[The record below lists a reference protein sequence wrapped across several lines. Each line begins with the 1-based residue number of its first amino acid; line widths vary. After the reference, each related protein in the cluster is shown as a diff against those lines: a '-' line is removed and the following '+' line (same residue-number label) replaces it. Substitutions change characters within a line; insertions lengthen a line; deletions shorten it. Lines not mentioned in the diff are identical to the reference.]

1 MSLASDSD
9 DTPTAASTADLLALR
24 ERRSESSDTI
34 TCGFCDEET
43 DEETAIRDSFCSFEC
58 FRRYKGRKA
67 LNAIESD
74 HTLCATCFRV
84 VKTVE
89 KPPWGTELKV
99 EGPRGRGDE
108 DVKKDC
114 LIGYQY
120 PTEHMEKG
128 LRDLKRAVVDDDSVD
143 RRQVVAVPAA
153 LRWGCEC
160 GNTDPKNRD
169 EILEAV
175 DLEQTIVSLLGCL
188 RTLAA
193 EGTLNSPPS
202 WPQLRDALRD
212 HGRDWEL
219 VIGTALYG

>member
-1 MSLASDSD
+1 M
-9 DTPTAASTADLLALR
+9 ALR
-24 ERRSESSDTI
+24 ERRSESSDVI
-34 TCGFCDEET
+34 TCGYCDEET
-43 DEETAIRDSFCSFEC
+43 EETTAIWDSFCSVEC
-58 FRRYKGRKA
+58 FRRSKGRKA

-74 HTLCATCFRV
+74 HTLCATCFRA

-89 KPPWGTELKV
+89 KPPWGTELKI
-99 EGPRGRGDE
+99 EGPRGRDDE
-108 DVKKDC
+108 NEIRDC

-128 LRDLKRAVVDDDSVD
+128 LRDMKRAVHDDDSVG
-143 RRQVVAVPAA
+143 RRQFAVPAA

-188 RTLAA
+188 RTLAE
-193 EGTLNSPPS
+193 EGTLNRSPS
-202 WPQLRDALRD
+202 WPRLRDALRE

-219 VIGTALYG
+219 VIGTALVER